1 MVVSAEDA
9 LDVPEWNVDDL
20 EVSKTGDPRVQVGQP
35 GPGKNKSEDPV
46 SRTTLNVCG
55 LQDEIE

>member
-55 LQDEIE
+55 L